1 MGSAGRSGPSS
12 LWDRDMTNK
21 IQHQLKPEEDGS
33 LIISV
38 GEARKLLGID
48 GNGMN
53 DDELSVQIALLQELS
68 IEVIKV
74 KRVE

>member
-1 MGSAGRSGPSS
+1 MGKR
-12 LWDRDMTNK
+12 
-21 IQHQLKPEEDGS
+21 IQNQSKLATDDS

-48 GNGMN
+48 GQGMT
-53 DDELSVQIALLQELS
+53 DEELYAEIALLQELA

-74 KRVE
+74 KNIEKL

>member
-1 MGSAGRSGPSS
+1 MELFCPAQE
-12 LWDRDMTNK
+12 LIMKNQ
-21 IQHQLKPEEDGS
+21 IQQQLKPSLDGS

-53 DDELSVQIALLQELS
+53 DDELAIHIALLQELA
-68 IEVIKV
+68 IEVIKI
-74 KRVE
+74 KPNEKL